1 MKNLFLL
8 TFIALI
14 SCGQAQ
20 PKSPKKSGNTG
31 KVIVGFWN
39 VENLYDTI
47 NDPKTDDEEF
57 LPTAKS
63 KWNSER
69 YAKKQLNISTIISKM
84 GVEENPDGLAILGM
98 AEIENKSVLEDLVK
112 TPALKERKLGIVH
125 YNSPDNRGIDVAML
139 YNPKYFKLISSSVH
153 TVKLPGDSA
162 RPTRDELLV
171 NGKLNGELVHILV
184 CHWPSRRGGEE
195 ESAPGRNA
203 AAKVAKG
210 IIDSIRK
217 AEKNPRIL
225 LMGDLNDDP
234 TNESVKTVLN
244 ASADAEKADATT
256 LYDPMAKIL
265 EGGQGTLS
273 YKNKWNLFDQI
284 IMTENFV
291 KKGDKLLYQSA
302 KVNNVPEVC
311 ETAEK
316 YKGQPF
322 RTYAGAKYL
331 GGYSDHFGVYAVF
344 GK

>member
-8 TFIALI
+8 AFIALF

-47 NDPKTDDEEF
+47 NDPKIDDEEF

-69 YAKKQLNISTIISKM
+69 YAKKQLNLSTIISKM
-84 GVEENPDGLAILGM
+84 GAEENPDGLAILGM

-112 TPALKERKLGIVH
+112 TPALKDRKLGIVH
-125 YNSPDNRGIDVAML
+125 YDSPDNRGIDVAML
-139 YNPKYFKLISSSVH
+139 YNPKYFKLISSSIH
-153 TVKLPGDSA
+153 TVQLPGDSA

-217 AEKNPRIL
+217 AEKNPRII

-244 ASADAEKADATT
+244 ASAEAEKADATT

-284 IMTENFV
+284 IITETFV

-302 KVNNVPEVC
+302 KINNVPEVC
-311 ETAEK
+311 ETSDK
-316 YKGQPF
+316 YKGQPL
-322 RTYAGAKYL
+322 RTYVGAKYL